1 MQEWESV
8 SEITSLAGSAGVG
21 AELPSQDGNDPAA
34 YEYGKI
40 FDTVD
45 FCYSSTIKKNNIH
58 EKLQTDFRFN

>member
-8 SEITSLAGSAGVG
+8 SEITSLAGSAVVGV
-21 AELPSQDGNDPAA
+21 ELPSQDGNDPAG

-45 FCYSSTIKKNNIH
+45 FCCSNTI
-58 EKLQTDFRFN
+58 